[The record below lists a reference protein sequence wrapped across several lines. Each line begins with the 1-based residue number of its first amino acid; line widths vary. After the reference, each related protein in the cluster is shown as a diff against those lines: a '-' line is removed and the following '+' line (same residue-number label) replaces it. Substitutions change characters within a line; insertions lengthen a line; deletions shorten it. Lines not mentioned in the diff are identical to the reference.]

1 MAGKSVE
8 VAVVREG
15 SYKNMKIEVKD
26 ITSEDEFYQ

>member
-26 ITSEDEFYQ
+26 ITCVDELYR